1 MPGCCH
7 EIPGR
12 RLPEGSARRPPGCG
26 FGGVGEGDAKRKQ
39 KKRKKK
45 KKSRGAM
52 PGCCHEIPGRR
63 LPEGSARRPPGC
75 GFGGVGEGD
84 AKRKQK
90 KRKNKKKAG
99 VPSHP
104 VERLVPTYTTNSR
117 RLTTKTAAAVTTT
130 RNALANGAR
139 CRAPRAW
146 RPGTASVI
154 APPGFTC
161 LQRRSLAMALGAW
174 GYCPIRR
181 KLSPAR
187 PGRSCKSPARE
198 PRTPCTARVPWR
210 TSARPPWTRAR

>member
-84 AKRKQK
+84 AKRKK
-90 KRKNKKKAG
+90 KNKKKAG

-104 VERLVPTYTTNSR
+104 VERLVPTYTHKFASADDEGGGGGDDDAKR
-117 RLTTKTAAAVTTT
+117 AGEWRSVPGAPCVAPGHRLCNRAARIYMFTAQVAG
-130 RNALANGAR
+130 NGAG
-139 CRAPRAW
+139 CMGLLPH
-146 RPGTASVI
+146 TAETQPSKTW
-154 APPGFTC
+154 PL
-161 LQRRSLAMALGAW
+161 LQKP
-174 GYCPIRR
+174 CP
-181 KLSPAR
+181 
-187 PGRSCKSPARE
+187 
-198 PRTPCTARVPWR
+198 
-210 TSARPPWTRAR
+210 